1 MSFNIVSAKVSGI
14 PNASGWTQV
23 HEFKPEEEE
32 KLQKRGHL
40 FAVFSTKKKEE
51 GLDSVTSGR
60 ELLSRLHEEYFGNM
74 DIQAFI
80 ALKNAVAKVSDEFSK
95 TWGDVEI
102 STVVLLEDV
111 VYSAAVG
118 GGKVAIYRDGAIATI
133 LESGGLETIAASGY
147 PKEGDYIILG
157 SKLFFENI
165 PLGTLKAS
173 LEGPDL
179 SSSIESLAPQVSA
192 NENSGNMG
200 AVVIGFGKK
209 IILEAIREALPIKES
224 ASVIKSKT
232 TMLFQN
238 TIKKI
243 AGIVT
248 KVVPERKIYVREKR
262 LDDQAGVGRKTTFY
276 VGIVLLI
283 LLFVS
288 IGFGIK
294 QNLTKRY
301 KSTYQEELTL
311 ARNNLNEA
319 ETIFSTDPKI
329 ARELFLD
336 TQTKVSDLLSRK
348 IEDKELSSLSERV
361 KEKEGEILGIYKEEP
376 VLYLDLSLLSS
387 GFRGDKVIFSG
398 GNIFVFD
405 KNGKKIV
412 KIAIDTKKTQ
422 IVAGPEKVEGATD
435 IFAYQ
440 DSVYGVFSDGIY
452 SLGTAKK
459 KVIEK
464 TWDGDIFAYAYTGN
478 TYLLDKAANII
489 WRYQGTGDGFGAKQN
504 WIAPKITPDFKNA
517 KQIVI
522 DGTIWVLS
530 DPFNISRFSQGSPQ
544 AFKPQGVYP
553 NIQNITAIHSNEE
566 NKYIYLLDKEGGR
579 IVVLE
584 KNGNYKAQ
592 YQSDKFK
599 EGTGIIVSEKT
610 SKAVILTK
618 EKLIQVDLKHL

>member
-1 MSFNIVSAKVSGI
+1 MSFNIVSAKISGI
-14 PNASGWTQV
+14 PNAFGWTQV
-23 HEFKPEEEE
+23 HEFKPEDEE
-32 KLQKRGHL
+32 KLLKRGHL

-51 GLDSVTSGR
+51 GLDSVTAGR

-74 DIQAFI
+74 EMQAFI

-95 TWGDVEI
+95 TWGGVEI
-102 STVVLLEDV
+102 AAVVVLENV

-118 GGKVAIYRDGAIATI
+118 GGKVAIYRDGSIATI
-133 LESGGLETIAASGY
+133 LESKAFEVVTASGY
-147 PKEGDYIILG
+147 PKEGDDIILG

-165 PLGTLKAS
+165 PFGTLKAS

-179 SSSIESLAPQVSA
+179 SASIESLAPQVSA

-200 AVVIGFGKK
+200 AVVIAFYKETIIEKVVERVVKPNIPKK
-209 IILEAIREALPIKES
+209 INFAFAKNMFAFLTKIL
-224 ASVIKSKT
+224 
-232 TMLFQN
+232 
-238 TIKKI
+238 
-243 AGIVT
+243 
-248 KVVPERKIYVREKR
+248 PERKIYVREKS
-262 LDDQAGVGRKTTFY
+262 LDDQAGVGKKTTFY

-294 QNLTKRY
+294 QNLVKRH
-301 KSTYQEELTL
+301 KATYHEELTQ
-311 ARNNLNEA
+311 ATSNLNEA
-319 ETIFSTDPKI
+319 ETLVSTDPKR

-336 TQTKVSDLLSRK
+336 SQSKVDNLLAKK
-348 IEDKELSSLSERV
+348 IEDKELSALNGRL
-361 KEKEGEILGIYKEEP
+361 KEKEAEILGIYKEES

-387 GFRGDKVIFSG
+387 GFGGDKVIFSG

-422 IVAGPEKVEGATD
+422 IVAGPEQVDGATD

-464 TWDGDIFAYAYTGN
+464 TWDGEILPYAYTGN
-478 TYLLDKAANII
+478 TYILDKTANII
-489 WRYQGTGDGFGAKQN
+489 WRYQGTEDGFGTKQN

-522 DGTIWVLS
+522 DGTIWILS
-530 DPFNISRFSQGSPQ
+530 DPFNISRYSQGSPQ

-566 NKYIYLLDKEGGR
+566 NKYIYLLDKENGR
-579 IVVLE
+579 MVVLE

-592 YQSDKFK
+592 YQSDQFK
-599 EGTGIIVSEKT
+599 EGIGLVVSEKNA
-610 SKAVILTK
+610 KIIVLTGS
-618 EKLIQVDLKHL
+618 KLISIQTE

>member
-1 MSFNIVSAKVSGI
+1 MSLNIISAKISGI
-14 PNASGWTQV
+14 PNAFGWTQV

-32 KLQKRGHL
+32 KLLKRGHL

-51 GLDSVTSGR
+51 GLDSVSSGR
-60 ELLSRLHEEYFGNM
+60 ELLSRLHEEYFGNV
-74 DIQAFI
+74 DTQAFI
-80 ALKNAVAKVSDEFSK
+80 ALKNAVSKVSGEFSK

-102 STVVLLEDV
+102 ATVVLLGDV

-133 LESGGLETIAASGY
+133 LESGPFEVVTASGY

-157 SKLFFENI
+157 SRLFFEDI
-165 PLGTLKAS
+165 PFGTLKAS

-179 SSSIESLAPQVSA
+179 SASIESLAPQVSA

-209 IILEAIREALPIKES
+209 IILEAIRKTIPIKER
-224 ASVIKSKT
+224 VMVVKR
-232 TMLFQN
+232 N
-238 TIKKI
+238 TSNFFSRFL
-243 AGIVT
+243 
-248 KVVPERKIYVREKR
+248 PERKIYVREKN
-262 LDDQAGVGRKTTFY
+262 LDDQAGVGKKTTFY
-276 VGIVLLI
+276 VGILLLI

-301 KSTYQEELTL
+301 KSTYQEELTQ
-311 ARNNLNEA
+311 ATNSLNEA
-319 ETIFSTDPKI
+319 ETMVSTDPKR

-336 TQTKVSDLLSRK
+336 SQTKVNNLLSKK
-348 IEDKELSSLSERV
+348 IEDKELTSLDVKLKER
-361 KEKEGEILGIYKEEP
+361 EAEILGIYKEEP
-376 VLYLDLSLLSS
+376 SLYLDLSLLSS
-387 GFRGDKVIFSG
+387 GFSGDKLIFSG

-405 KNGKKIV
+405 KNGKKVV

-422 IVAGPEKVEGATD
+422 IVAGPEQVDGATD

-440 DSVYGVFSDGIY
+440 DSVYGVFSDAIY

-464 TWDGDIFAYAYTGN
+464 DWQGDIFAYAYTGN
-478 TYLLDKAANII
+478 TYILDKAANVI
-489 WRYQGTGDGFGAKQN
+489 WRYQGSEDGFGAKQN
-504 WIAPKITPDFKNA
+504 WIAPGIKPDFKNA

-522 DGTIWVLS
+522 DGTIWILS

-544 AFKPQGVYP
+544 AFKPQGGYP
-553 NIQNITAIHSNEE
+553 NIEDITAIHSNEE
-566 NKYIYLLDKEGGR
+566 NKYIYLLAKEEGR
-579 IVVLE
+579 VVVLE

-599 EGTGIIVSEKT
+599 EGIGIIVSEKN
-610 SKAVILTK
+610 SKAIILTK
-618 EKLIQVDLKHL
+618 EKLIQADLKHL

>member
-1 MSFNIVSAKVSGI
+1 MSFNIVSAKISGI
-14 PNASGWTQV
+14 PNTFGWTQV

-32 KLQKRGHL
+32 KLLKRGHL

-51 GLDSVTSGR
+51 GLDSVTAGR

-74 DIQAFI
+74 DLQSFV
-80 ALKNAVAKVSDEFSK
+80 ALKNAVSKVSGEFSK

-102 STVVLLEDV
+102 ATVVVLEDV

-118 GGKVAIYRDGAIATI
+118 GGKVVIYRDGAIATI
-133 LESGGLETIAASGY
+133 LESGGFETIAASGY

-165 PLGTLKAS
+165 PFGTLKAS

-179 SSSIESLAPQVSA
+179 SASIESLAPQVSA

-200 AVVIGFGKK
+200 AVVIGFDKK
-209 IILEAIREALPIKES
+209 IIIEKVVEK
-224 ASVIKSKT
+224 
-232 TMLFQN
+232 
-238 TIKKI
+238 
-243 AGIVT
+243 VT
-248 KVVPERKIYVREKR
+248 KPNIPKRINFAFAKNMFAFLTKILPERKIYVREKN
-262 LDDQAGVGRKTTFY
+262 LDDQAGVGKKTTFY

-301 KSTYQEELTL
+301 KSTYQEELTQAKDSL
-311 ARNNLNEA
+311 SQA
-319 ETIFSTDPKI
+319 EVVISTDPKR

-336 TQTKVSDLLSRK
+336 SQTKVNDLLSKK
-348 IEDKELSSLSERV
+348 IEDKELSALDGRLKD
-361 KEKEGEILGIYKEEP
+361 KEAEILGIYKEEP
-376 VLYLDLSLLSS
+376 SLYLDLSLLSS
-387 GFRGDKVIFSG
+387 GFSGDKIILSG

-422 IVAGPEKVEGATD
+422 IVAGPEQVEGSTD

-464 TWDGDIFAYAYTGN
+464 SWEGDILAYAYTGN
-478 TYLLDKAANII
+478 VYLLDKSANII
-489 WRYQGTGDGFGAKQN
+489 WRYQGSGESFGARQN
-504 WIAPKITPDFKNA
+504 WIAPGIKPDFKNA

-522 DGTIWVLS
+522 DGTIWILS
-530 DPFNISRFSQGSPQ
+530 DPFNISRYSQGSPQ
-544 AFKPQGVYP
+544 AFRPQGVYP
-553 NIQNITAIHSNEE
+553 AIGNVTAIHSNEE
-566 NKYIYLLDKEGGR
+566 NTYIYLLDKEGGR
-579 IVVLE
+579 VVVLE

-592 YQSDKFK
+592 YESDQFK
-599 EGTGIIVSEKT
+599 EGTGLIVSEKT
-610 SKAVILTK
+610 SKVIILTK

>member
-1 MSFNIVSAKVSGI
+1 MSFNIVSAKISGI
-14 PNASGWTQV
+14 PNALGWTQV

-32 KLQKRGHL
+32 KLLKRGHL

-51 GLDSVTSGR
+51 GLDSVTAGR
-60 ELLSRLHEEYFGNM
+60 ELLSRLHEEYFGNLEM
-74 DIQAFI
+74 RAFI
-80 ALKNAVAKVSDEFSK
+80 ALKNAVSKVSDEFSK

-102 STVVLLEDV
+102 STVVVLEDV

-118 GGKVAIYRDGAIATI
+118 GGKVVIYRDGAVATI
-133 LESGGLETIAASGY
+133 LESTGSETIIASGY

-165 PLGTLKAS
+165 PFGTLKAS

-192 NENSGNMG
+192 STGSGNMG

-209 IILEAIREALPIKES
+209 IIIEKVVER
-224 ASVIKSKT
+224 VIKPNIPKRINFAFAKNIFAFLT
-232 TMLFQN
+232 
-238 TIKKI
+238 KI
-243 AGIVT
+243 L
-248 KVVPERKIYVREKR
+248 PERKIYVREKN
-262 LDDQAGVGRKTTFY
+262 LDDQAGVGKKTTFY
-276 VGIVLLI
+276 VGIGLLI

-311 ARNNLNEA
+311 AKNNLNEA
-319 ETIFSTDPKI
+319 ETIFSTDPKR

-336 TQTKVSDLLSRK
+336 SKSKVDNLLSKK
-348 IEDKELSSLSERV
+348 IEDKELTSLDVRL
-361 KEKEGEILGIYKEEP
+361 KEKEAEILGIYKEEP
-376 VLYLDLSLLSS
+376 SLYLDLSLLSS
-387 GFRGDKVIFSG
+387 GFSGDKLILSG
-398 GNIFVFD
+398 GNVFVFD

-422 IVAGPEKVEGATD
+422 IVAGPEQVEGATD

-464 TWDGDIFAYAYTGN
+464 TWDGDILPYAYTGN
-478 TYLLDKAANII
+478 TYILDKAANII
-489 WRYQGTGDGFGAKQN
+489 WRYQGTADGFGVKQN
-504 WIAPKITPDFKNA
+504 WIAPKITPDFRNA

-522 DGTIWVLS
+522 DGTIWILS
-530 DPFNISRFSQGSPQ
+530 DPFNIFRFSQGSPQ

-553 NIQNITAIHSNEE
+553 GIVNITAIHSNEE
-566 NKYIYLLDKEGGR
+566 NKYIYLLDKEEGR
-579 IVVLE
+579 VVVLE

-592 YQSDKFK
+592 YQSDQFK
-599 EGTGIIVSEKT
+599 MGVGIIVSEKT
-610 SKAVILTK
+610 SKMVILTK